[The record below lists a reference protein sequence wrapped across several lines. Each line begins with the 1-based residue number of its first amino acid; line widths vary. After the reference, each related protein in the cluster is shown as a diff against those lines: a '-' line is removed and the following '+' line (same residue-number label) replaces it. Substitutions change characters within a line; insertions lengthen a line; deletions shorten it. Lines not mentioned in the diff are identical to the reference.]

1 MTEPT
6 PSGPKGPPPKR
17 SPSYPYI
24 SLREA
29 VAKIRVV
36 REKQHHH
43 PTTAEVIASLWEYS
57 PKSSGGRQTVAAL
70 RAFGLLEPVGDG
82 QLKVSN
88 SAAKILL
95 SEGDSQEQLALLREA
110 ALKPRLHAKL
120 WERFGAK
127 LPAPQSL
134 RITLELEEGFN
145 ANSVED
151 FLREYEDTIAFAKVA
166 EPGIMPP
173 VEEGKIEAPSGGAM
187 QTSETPTSPFSPKPA
202 PQLLNPPHGEPS
214 RHILALSVPFHGTS
228 LTVRIEVLGQMLK
241 KEHLARVRKYLELA
255 EDDLEAG
262 GKGFPTPVQSDE

>member
-1 MTEPT
+1 MAEPT
-6 PSGPKGPPPKR
+6 PNGPKGPTPKR

-43 PTTAEVIASLWEYS
+43 PTTPAVIASLWEYS

-70 RAFGLLEPVGDG
+70 RSFGLLEPVGDG
-82 QLKVSN
+82 QMKVSN
-88 SAAKILL
+88 NAARILL
-95 SEGDSQEQLALLREA
+95 SEEDSQERLALLREA

-166 EPGIMPP
+166 GPAIMPP
-173 VEEGKIEAPSGGAM
+173 EEQGKIEAPSGGAM
-187 QTSETPTSPFSPKPA
+187 HTETPAASSSPRPVA
-202 PQLLNPPHGEPS
+202 PPPGPPRGDLNSHA
-214 RHILALSVPFHGTS
+214 LWLSVPFHGTS
-228 LTVRIEVLGQMLK
+228 LTVKIEVLGETLK
-241 KEHLARVRKYLELA
+241 KEHLVRVRKYLQLA

-262 GKGFPTPVQSDE
+262 GKGFPTPEQGDE